1 MNVGFAI
8 ANVAQ
13 VEAAVFN
20 GGAVSESKLNDV
32 LNSEV
37 LVSSGAYSM
46 AHFINRVSSCL
57 QWVGEKRI
65 EEFKGVTSSN
75 LQFLKDKYVAGERWG
90 QEDFEVEPFEVE
102 KIAMDAWTKDD
113 EHIFLVQWAGW
124 PSAYNS
130 WGDEAAILA
139 QRLKLRQGVGIYFG
153 AILDYHNNYF
163 TTISIYLV
171 DPLVPSGCTLKHF
184 KLTHLIL
191 TC

>member
-20 GGAVSESKLNDV
+20 GGAVSEGKLNDV

-37 LVSSGAYSM
+37 LVSSGTYSM

-65 EEFKGVTSSN
+65 EEFKGVTSPN

-102 KIAMDAWTKDD
+102 KIAMGAWAKGG

-124 PSAYNS
+124 PSTCNS
-130 WGDEAAILA
+130 WENGAAILD
-139 QRLKLRQGVGIYFG
+139 K
-153 AILDYHNNYF
+153 
-163 TTISIYLV
+163 
-171 DPLVPSGCTLKHF
+171 
-184 KLTHLIL
+184 
-191 TC
+191 

>member
-20 GGAVSESKLNDV
+20 GGAVSEGKLNDV

-37 LVSSGAYSM
+37 LVNSGTYPM

-65 EEFKGVTSSN
+65 EEFKGVTSPN

-102 KIAMDAWTKDD
+102 KIAMDAWTKDE

-130 WGDEAAILA
+130 WENEAAILD
-139 QRLKLRQGVGIYFG
+139 K
-153 AILDYHNNYF
+153 
-163 TTISIYLV
+163 
-171 DPLVPSGCTLKHF
+171 
-184 KLTHLIL
+184 
-191 TC
+191 